1 MLRTIVLLLVVTGI
15 HGPLALA
22 DETSGHAHTQKEN
35 EHTPTGGESVEELSA
50 PFNARARELEQSV
63 EVDEAARVDVIIVTA
78 RRREEEARDVPYAL
92 TVLGADAL
100 ETRRVDD
107 TFSLF
112 RQAPGLSLTSFD
124 DGRFAYFQLRGIGP
138 LSQAIGPDDGSVVT
152 YVDGVPQPVFASEF
166 AYLDLERIEV
176 LRGPQG
182 TLFGRNSQGGAIN
195 ITTRAPADN
204 FEGRV
209 RLEGGEQGFG
219 LAETSISGPLGG
231 GSVRSRLSFRA
242 ATVDGFIDNIAP
254 IGGDLGDRTSYS
266 GRGVVVIEPKADD
279 GLRITLS
286 ANADH
291 RISNPFY
298 YVLRAQPKPVVEID
312 PVNEVER
319 TAWGASAKVELPLG
333 FADFTSITAVNGF
346 SNDQVTDDTDG
357 LIYGPLFGLPSS
369 YFLAPLSFSDWRED
383 ETRFYQEL
391 RLSSVT
397 ENDIAWAA
405 GLVYFHSDLDVEL
418 DNRSAFS
425 PILNGDRDATQKI
438 NSYAAYGEVTAP
450 LFSPRLKGTAGFR
463 YTRDEKT
470 LDASFTGVGF
480 PGSVDFFEEES
491 DADFD
496 LFTGRLALAF
506 EATENVN
513 LYATVGRGA
522 KSGGFPRLTLNAAFG
537 VESPNYAK
545 STSWTYEAGMKARLL
560 DGRASFDLSGFYN
573 DVEDE
578 QLFVLDFVAFQF
590 VPVNLDTRS
599 YGVEAQGD
607 VAVGRN
613 WSVSGG
619 LAWTDGE
626 IREGEAFSGAAAGNL
641 IPNVAEFSTTVTVD
655 YRSDAVSWG
664 GVELSPFMTLTHQ
677 YAGER
682 AADVANSFDL
692 DAYHNVDFRLGA
704 AFGEIEIFAFVRNLL
719 DEKQGINGA
728 LYGPGVEGSSLG
740 RPRIIG
746 GGITGTF

>member
-1 MLRTIVLLLVVTGI
+1 MLRTALLLLAVAGI

-22 DETSGHAHTQKEN
+22 DETSGHAQTQEEN
-35 EHTPTGGESVEELSA
+35 EHTPAGGEATEELPA
-50 PFNARARELEQSV
+50 PSNARAQELEQSA
-63 EVDEAARVDVIIVTA
+63 EADEGARLDVIIVTA
-78 RRREEEARDVPYAL
+78 RRREERAQDVPYAL
-92 TVLGADAL
+92 TVLGADTL

-124 DGRFAYFQLRGIGP
+124 DGRFAYFQMRGIGP

-182 TLFGRNSQGGAIN
+182 THFGRNSQGGALN
-195 ITTRAPADN
+195 ITTRAPSDN

-209 RLEGGEQGFG
+209 RLEGGEQSFG
-219 LAETSISGPLGG
+219 LAETSISGPLAGN
-231 GSVRSRLSFRA
+231 VRARLSFRA
-242 ATVDGFIDNIAP
+242 STVDGFIDNIAP

-266 GRGVVVIEPKADD
+266 GRGVVVIEPEADD

-286 ANADH
+286 GNVDH

-298 YVLRAQPKPVVEID
+298 YVLRSQAEPVVELD
-312 PVNEVER
+312 PENEVER
-319 TAWGASAKVELPLG
+319 TAWGASAKAEIPLG
-333 FADFTSITAVNGF
+333 FADLTSITAVNGF
-346 SNDQVTDDTDG
+346 NNDQVTDDTDG

-369 YFLAPLSFSDWRED
+369 FFLPPLSFSDWHED

-391 RLSSVT
+391 RLSSFA

-405 GLVYFHSDLDVEL
+405 GLVYFHSDLEVEL

-438 NSYAAYGEVTAP
+438 DSYAAYGEVTAP
-450 LFSPRLKGTAGFR
+450 LFSPRLKGTAGLR

-480 PGSVDFFEEES
+480 PGSVEFFEEES
-491 DADFD
+491 DANFD

-506 EATENVN
+506 EATGNVN

-522 KSGGFPRLTLNAAFG
+522 KSGGFPRFTLNGAFG

-545 STSWTYEAGMKARLL
+545 STSWTYEAGVKTRLL
-560 DGRASFDLSGFYN
+560 DGRASFGLSGFYN

-578 QLFVLDFVAFQF
+578 QLFVLDFIAFQF

-599 YGVEAQGD
+599 FGVEAQGD
-607 VAVGRN
+607 IALSRN

-626 IREGEAFSGAAAGNL
+626 MREGEAFSGSAAGNL
-641 IPNVAEFSTTVTVD
+641 IPNVAELSTTMTVD
-655 YRSDAVSWG
+655 YRSDPASWD
-664 GVELSPFMTLTHQ
+664 GVEFAPFMTLTHQ
-677 YAGER
+677 YMGER
-682 AADVANSFDL
+682 AADVAGSFDL
-692 DAYHNVDFRLGA
+692 DAYHNIDFRLGV
-704 AFGEIEIFAFVRNLL
+704 AFGNIEVFAFVRNLL
-719 DEKQGINGA
+719 DEEQEINGV

>member
-1 MLRTIVLLLVVTGI
+1 MLRTAILLLAVAGI

-22 DETSGHAHTQKEN
+22 DETSGHAQTQEEN
-35 EHTPTGGESVEELSA
+35 EHTPAGDESTEELSA
-50 PFNARARELEQSV
+50 LSNARAQESEQSA
-63 EVDEAARVDVIIVTA
+63 EADEGARLDVIIVTA
-78 RRREEEARDVPYAL
+78 RRREERAQDVPYAL
-92 TVLGADAL
+92 TVLGADTL
-100 ETRRVDD
+100 KTRRVDD

-112 RQAPGLSLTSFD
+112 RQVPGLSLTSFD
-124 DGRFAYFQLRGIGP
+124 DGRFAYFQMRGIGP

-182 TLFGRNSQGGAIN
+182 THFGRNSQGGALN
-195 ITTRAPADN
+195 ITTRAPSDN

-209 RLEGGEQGFG
+209 RIEGGEQGFG
-219 LAETSISGPLGG
+219 LAETSISGPLAGN
-231 GSVRSRLSFRA
+231 VRARLSFRA
-242 ATVDGFIDNIAP
+242 STVDGFIDNIAP

-266 GRGVVVIEPKADD
+266 GRGVVVIEPEADD

-286 ANADH
+286 GNVDH
-291 RISNPFY
+291 RTSNPFY
-298 YVLRAQPKPVVEID
+298 YVLRTQPEPVVELD
-312 PVNEVER
+312 PENEVER
-319 TAWGASAKVELPLG
+319 TAWGASAKAEIPLG

-346 SNDQVTDDTDG
+346 NNDQVTDDTDG

-369 YFLAPLSFSDWRED
+369 FFLPPLSFSDWHED

-391 RLSSVT
+391 RLSSFA
-397 ENDIAWAA
+397 ENDVAWAA
-405 GLVYFHSDLDVEL
+405 GLAYFHSDLEVEL

-450 LFSPRLKGTAGFR
+450 LFSPRLKGTAGLR

-470 LDASFTGVGF
+470 LDASFTGIGF
-480 PGSVDFFEEES
+480 PGSVDFFEEDS

-506 EATENVN
+506 EATGNVN

-522 KSGGFPRLTLNAAFG
+522 KSGGFPRFTLNGAFG

-545 STSWTYEAGMKARLL
+545 STSWTYEAGVKTRLL
-560 DGRASFDLSGFYN
+560 DGRAGFDLSGFYN

-578 QLFVLDFVAFQF
+578 QLFVLDFIAFQF

-599 YGVEAQGD
+599 FGVEAQGD
-607 VAVGRN
+607 VALSRN

-626 IREGEAFSGAAAGNL
+626 MREGEAFSGSAAGNL
-641 IPNVAEFSTTVTVD
+641 IPNVAELSTTVTVD
-655 YRSDAVSWG
+655 YRSDAVSWD
-664 GVELSPFMTLTHQ
+664 GVEFAPFMTLTHQ
-677 YAGER
+677 YMGER
-682 AADVANSFDL
+682 AADVAGSFDL
-692 DAYHNVDFRLGA
+692 DAYHNIDFRLGA
-704 AFGEIEIFAFVRNLL
+704 AFGNIEVFAFVRNLF
-719 DEKQGINGA
+719 DEEQEINGV